1 MQAQLTRHDVV
12 TAIPTRDPD
21 TVRGDLRTQV
31 YAHHEPPTTGPS
43 YLDELKDREIDGT
56 DSATRYDIA
65 TAGWEP
71 EPRYTAFLGQHR
83 HHSPSWILMPRGF
96 WWRK

>member
-1 MQAQLTRHDVV
+1 
-12 TAIPTRDPD
+12 
-21 TVRGDLRTQV
+21 V
-31 YAHHEPPTTGPS
+31 YAHHQPPTTGPS

-71 EPRYTAFLGQHR
+71 ERRYTASQDNIDTTQLADELDTLYAQLSGVAFDTDGVPVIGYLPPAA
-83 HHSPSWILMPRGF
+83 S
-96 WWRK
+96 